1 MKSSFQNND
10 TEIYSTHN
18 QGKSVIAERFI
29 RTLTIK
35 FINSIIKMELVDIKT
50 NTYIY
55 SSKDTNDKDSKFKI
69 GDIVRIS
76 KYKKIF
82 AKGYTLNWSE
92 EAFLIKK
99 IKNTVPCTTL
109 MKKKLLELFTKK
121 NCITKSKSKR
131 V

>member
-18 QGKSVIAERFI
+18 QGKSVIAERFV

-55 SSKDTNDKDSKFKI
+55 SSKDTHDNDSKFKI

-76 KYKKIF
+76 KYKNIF

-92 EAFLIKK
+92 EAFMIKR
-99 IKNTVPCTTL
+99 IKNTVLCTTL

-121 NCITKSKSKR
+121 NCITKNKSKR

>member
-18 QGKSVIAERFI
+18 QGKSVIAERFV

-55 SSKDTNDKDSKFKI
+55 SSKDTNDNDSKFKI

-76 KYKKIF
+76 KYKNIF

-92 EAFLIKK
+92 EAFMIKR

-121 NCITKSKSKR
+121 NCITKNKSKR

>member
-55 SSKDTNDKDSKFKI
+55 PSKDTNDKDSKFKI

-121 NCITKSKSKR
+121 NCITKNKSKR

>member
-55 SSKDTNDKDSKFKI
+55 PSKDTNDKDSKFKI

-76 KYKKIF
+76 KYKNIF

-92 EAFLIKK
+92 EAFMIKR

-121 NCITKSKSKR
+121 NCITKNKSKR

>member
-121 NCITKSKSKR
+121 NCITKNKSKR

>member
-55 SSKDTNDKDSKFKI
+55 SSKDTNDNDSKFKI

-76 KYKKIF
+76 KYKNIF

-92 EAFLIKK
+92 EAFMIKR

-121 NCITKSKSKR
+121 NCITKNKSKR

>member
-55 SSKDTNDKDSKFKI
+55 SSKDTNDNDSKFKI

-76 KYKKIF
+76 KYKNIF

-92 EAFLIKK
+92 EAFMIKR

-121 NCITKSKSKR
+121 NCITNNKSKR

>member
-55 SSKDTNDKDSKFKI
+55 SSKDTNDNDSKFKI
-69 GDIVRIS
+69 RDIVRIS
-76 KYKKIF
+76 KYKNIF

-92 EAFLIKK
+92 EAFMIKR

-121 NCITKSKSKR
+121 NFITKNKSKR

>member
-55 SSKDTNDKDSKFKI
+55 SSKDTNDNDSKFKI

-76 KYKKIF
+76 KYKNIF

-92 EAFLIKK
+92 EAFMIKR

-121 NCITKSKSKR
+121 NCVTKNKSKR

>member
-55 SSKDTNDKDSKFKI
+55 SSKDTNDNDSKFKI

-76 KYKKIF
+76 KYKNIF

-92 EAFLIKK
+92 EAFMIKR

-121 NCITKSKSKR
+121 NCISKNKSKR